1 MRVIASS
8 SASARLAST
17 SGRRAVDVDG
27 RPRWRLAAAGG
38 RRANHHRSR
47 AVAPSTGSSDDDGV
61 VGGRARDDDEVK
73 RARDGDGGRRGG
85 RGRDIGR
92 RGARAALRVFLSA
105 NRAEG
110 KEDDDRTLENVRT
123 LAERLARECRC
134 DAVELVWAPAL
145 WAVAATRWSRREALD
160 AVEWTRGKGAEY
172 LIEKYASRR
181 DFEACEAVYEVCV
194 KGGWDDAGGAGRV
207 AIAMAK
213 ALDASP
219 NGKGADAMWRS
230 VFDRARGS
238 VKERVE
244 AHCAM
249 LEGRCLQSV
258 RFDAFMRSYEEFRR
272 DFWSESD
279 GEWKRGCAPVH
290 VQRVFTAACRLINN
304 SHNAAFARKVM
315 FDLLR
320 EHRYLY
326 TEKGYTLITDY
337 CVCALIGSAGS
348 NVQVAAELFEVA
360 LESGAEISGQTW
372 SYVVSMYVREG
383 MIEEAM
389 ATLDRL
395 ESLSFMQSGS
405 LGALAFAAAFSFDE
419 TDSLKTEVAEKKK
432 KRASEL
438 KATEARNAKQ
448 RTKVERAYAE
458 VMGALNKSG
467 QAKLALRIF
476 TRMQSSGVRP
486 VQAQTYRSL
495 YDALQLSGDDTSFP
509 RQILHRTMQTIRS
522 HLTGVDALMVTL
534 EVAAHAGVADACQDV
549 HDRLKWHG
557 HLENPHTRSRVMEC
571 MMIAMYKS
579 QDHQGVAALYEEFRR
594 KPPPALGVDF
604 WLYLIK
610 SHCDEPANIEVA
622 MLMLDEA
629 TRYLSRVNGRSLPV
643 IAFNVI
649 LQACAR
655 SKRPMQALKVI
666 ESARRGGVSLTH
678 VTYLCAIQSCA
689 SAAAIRRSDGDDD
702 ENLVKMARRLLGEMR
717 GDGLRPTPKIWSAVL
732 SACACAG
739 DVDSARQLFSEMQS
753 NGCQPDVYS
762 CNALI
767 TAHAVKG
774 DLEGSVQSYWTMRRE
789 YDVLPNAKSLQAILE
804 VARGSIRADGA
815 HDGDLMAQVAEVY
828 VDVRRLKVKPNNAIF
843 ALLTESWVEEALLS
857 PSTKGKMKKL
867 DFNETPGA
875 QAESIDTND
884 ARDEDDDASRLS
896 WNDIQC
902 VDVSEFSIA
911 EARVSVLEL
920 LQTLRERRLRGLAPE
935 GDVVVIAGLGK
946 VRNEIQRLALDISL
960 VLSVCP
966 DNDGRLLL
974 TRDSINHWLDKP

>member
-1 MRVIASS
+1 
-8 SASARLAST
+8 
-17 SGRRAVDVDG
+17 
-27 RPRWRLAAAGG
+27 
-38 RRANHHRSR
+38 
-47 AVAPSTGSSDDDGV
+47 
-61 VGGRARDDDEVK
+61 
-73 RARDGDGGRRGG
+73 
-85 RGRDIGR
+85 
-92 RGARAALRVFLSA
+92 
-105 NRAEG
+105 
-110 KEDDDRTLENVRT
+110 
-123 LAERLARECRC
+123 
-134 DAVELVWAPAL
+134 
-145 WAVAATRWSRREALD
+145 
-160 AVEWTRGKGAEY
+160 
-172 LIEKYASRR
+172 
-181 DFEACEAVYEVCV
+181 
-194 KGGWDDAGGAGRV
+194 
-207 AIAMAK
+207 
-213 ALDASP
+213 
-219 NGKGADAMWRS
+219 
-230 VFDRARGS
+230 
-238 VKERVE
+238 
-244 AHCAM
+244 
-249 LEGRCLQSV
+249 
-258 RFDAFMRSYEEFRR
+258 
-272 DFWSESD
+272 
-279 GEWKRGCAPVH
+279 
-290 VQRVFTAACRLINN
+290 
-304 SHNAAFARKVM
+304 
-315 FDLLR
+315 
-320 EHRYLY
+320 
-326 TEKGYTLITDY
+326 
-337 CVCALIGSAGS
+337 
-348 NVQVAAELFEVA
+348 
-360 LESGAEISGQTW
+360 
-372 SYVVSMYVREG
+372 
-383 MIEEAM
+383 
-389 ATLDRL
+389 
-395 ESLSFMQSGS
+395 
-405 LGALAFAAAFSFDE
+405 
-419 TDSLKTEVAEKKK
+419 
-432 KRASEL
+432 
-438 KATEARNAKQ
+438 
-448 RTKVERAYAE
+448 
-458 VMGALNKSG
+458 
-467 QAKLALRIF
+467 
-476 TRMQSSGVRP
+476 
-486 VQAQTYRSL
+486 
-495 YDALQLSGDDTSFP
+495 
-509 RQILHRTMQTIRS
+509 
-522 HLTGVDALMVTL
+522 
-534 EVAAHAGVADACQDV
+534 
-549 HDRLKWHG
+549 
-557 HLENPHTRSRVMEC
+557 
-571 MMIAMYKS
+571 
-579 QDHQGVAALYEEFRR
+579 
-594 KPPPALGVDF
+594 
-604 WLYLIK
+604 
-610 SHCDEPANIEVA
+610 
-622 MLMLDEA
+622 
-629 TRYLSRVNGRSLPV
+629 
-643 IAFNVI
+643 
-649 LQACAR
+649 
-655 SKRPMQALKVI
+655 MQALKVI